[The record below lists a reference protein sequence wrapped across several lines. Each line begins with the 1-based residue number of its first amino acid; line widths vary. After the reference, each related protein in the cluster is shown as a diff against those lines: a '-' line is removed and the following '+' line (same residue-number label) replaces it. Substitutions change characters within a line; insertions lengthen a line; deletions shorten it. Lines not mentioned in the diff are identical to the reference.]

1 MTIKAER
8 QQRLHDVNT
17 LIAIIGSV
25 GRKFFRHGP
34 RMSRLEMDPRQRLW
48 WVDCWEGTR
57 VYLHSPRSQRRGFS
71 QGGTMW
77 DLIQRLKRFVQD
89 GTQLHPRVF
98 GPWPDW
104 SIQDLWGYG
113 DESMELVRAV
123 ARQLGITPTV
133 DQQGER

>member
-1 MTIKAER
+1 
-8 QQRLHDVNT
+8 
-17 LIAIIGSV
+17 
-25 GRKFFRHGP
+25 
-34 RMSRLEMDPRQRLW
+34 
-48 WVDCWEGTR
+48 
-57 VYLHSPRSQRRGFS
+57 
-71 QGGTMW
+71 MW